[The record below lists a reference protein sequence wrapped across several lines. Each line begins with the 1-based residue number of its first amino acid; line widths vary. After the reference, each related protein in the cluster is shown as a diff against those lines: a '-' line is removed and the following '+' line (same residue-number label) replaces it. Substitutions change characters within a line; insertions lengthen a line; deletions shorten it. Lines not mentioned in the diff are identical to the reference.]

1 LASSCGIGM
10 LPPVGKR
17 RTDGMSNRQMQI
29 CAGLVLR
36 PRRNQAAAMASCSIC
51 RFRYCLAIGG
61 DRSESAYRHTG
72 RQPGQDALHCTALHC
87 RDREAA
93 PSPRASLSS
102 TAGECTK
109 SLVRRHSPRC
119 TIDRLKGCRSPLY
132 LLNSISHIYP
142 VCTDPGNAHR
152 PFFHATVT
160 VSSAA
165 HGPSTLHQRSVPAC
179 V

>member
-1 LASSCGIGM
+1 MASCCGIGM
-10 LPPVGKR
+10 LLPVGER
-17 RTDGMSNRQMQI
+17 RMSNRQMQI

-51 RFRYCLAIGG
+51 RFCCYCLAIGG

-119 TIDRLKGCRSPLY
+119 TIDRLRGSRSPLY
-132 LLNSISHIYP
+132 LLNIISHIYP
-142 VCTDPGNAHR
+142 VCTHPGNAHR
-152 PFFHATVT
+152 PVFHATVT
-160 VSSAA
+160 VPSA